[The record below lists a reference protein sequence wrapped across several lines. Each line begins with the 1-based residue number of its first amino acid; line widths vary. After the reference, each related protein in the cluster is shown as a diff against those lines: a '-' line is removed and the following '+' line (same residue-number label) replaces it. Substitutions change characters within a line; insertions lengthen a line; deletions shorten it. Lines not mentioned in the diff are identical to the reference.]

1 MRLLTLQT
9 VSFNCMQERMD
20 RISVGRYSGS
30 ISMFFQEPENLLK
43 AMTADR
49 MQIIRLLRDEGPMTA
64 ETIAAY
70 LERDKV
76 MVRRDLKALLDFEI
90 IDLERDAQ
98 YLFEFDGIEIRLQ
111 LAALPERMRDHN

>member
-1 MRLLTLQT
+1 
-9 VSFNCMQERMD
+9 
-20 RISVGRYSGS
+20 
-30 ISMFFQEPENLLK
+30 MFFQEPENLLK